1 MMRPY
6 TKVARLVSQGI
17 RWNSTAADSPQVG
30 SLASRLTVQSSA
42 EYQVPEMDQYAQER
56 KALIEE
62 RRKQRIE
69 ERVAREAAER
79 KQRAA
84 RAAQRSPPNLAPS
97 APTVAA
103 TTPTRPNSSATPHT
117 NPEAEPS
124 EDMVAH
130 RRQLLE
136 EARAERRTARLA
148 REGTRPQQTP
158 GHQRPPS
165 SPRGPRGV
173 AAARGDQPS
182 NGTRFPGP
190 GKGEERRP
198 RRPRRQDKFGKD
210 SLSDMEK
217 YPPEIEEWV
226 MSEDVIEVAPLQGPE
241 IARVNLKRLFLKERP
256 SSRDRQTLLE
266 TVGGDYSRFTAKSPQ
281 HFVSAAAKLGPGK
294 HSAVASAHSKDII
307 AKKREEIHEIANTW
321 SA

>member
-1 MMRPY
+1 MEFDR
-6 TKVARLVSQGI
+6 SGF
-17 RWNSTAADSPQVG
+17 PQVG

-158 GHQRPPS
+158 GYQRPPS

-182 NGTRFPGP
+182 NGTRFQDLARAKKGDHVARGVRINL
-190 GKGEERRP
+190 GKTHFLTW
-198 RRPRRQDKFGKD
+198 K
-210 SLSDMEK
+210 S
-217 YPPEIEEWV
+217 
-226 MSEDVIEVAPLQGPE
+226 PE